1 MSYLT
6 KIVAFERDKLR
17 KQILMYGKNYIFKR
31 EQLNEY
37 KEPTG
42 EVDIVSPVFGIY
54 HDTFGGYTSRQIAEG
69 AVVAKNQIPMIV
81 CLLEDAVLLH
91 VDDFVEIGDEKY
103 RIISLNNVNNLNYAV
118 EISLEV
124 LNKDGVQKVFNRCF

>member
-17 KQILMYGKNYIFKR
+17 KQIQMYGKNYIFKR

-42 EVDIVSPVFGIY
+42 EVDVVSPVVGIY
-54 HDTFGGYTSRQIAEG
+54 HAFGSYTSRQITEG
-69 AVVAKNQIPMIV
+69 AVVAKNQTPMIV

-124 LNKDGVQKVFNRCF
+124 LNKDGV

>member
-42 EVDIVSPVFGIY
+42 EVDVVSSVVGI
-54 HDTFGGYTSRQIAEG
+54 
-69 AVVAKNQIPMIV
+69 
-81 CLLEDAVLLH
+81 
-91 VDDFVEIGDEKY
+91 
-103 RIISLNNVNNLNYAV
+103 
-118 EISLEV
+118 
-124 LNKDGVQKVFNRCF
+124 

>member
-17 KQILMYGKNYIFKR
+17 KQIQMYGKNYIFKR

-42 EVDIVSPVFGIY
+42 EVDVVSPVVGIY
-54 HDTFGGYTSRQIAEG
+54 HDAFGSYTSRQITEG
-69 AVVAKNQIPMIV
+69 AVVAKNQTCKNI
-81 CLLEDAVLLH
+81 
-91 VDDFVEIGDEKY
+91 
-103 RIISLNNVNNLNYAV
+103 
-118 EISLEV
+118 
-124 LNKDGVQKVFNRCF
+124 

>member
-1 MSYLT
+1 
-6 KIVAFERDKLR
+6 
-17 KQILMYGKNYIFKR
+17 
-31 EQLNEY
+31 
-37 KEPTG
+37 
-42 EVDIVSPVFGIY
+42 
-54 HDTFGGYTSRQIAEG
+54 
-69 AVVAKNQIPMIV
+69 MIV

-124 LNKDGVQKVFNRCF
+124 LNKNGV